1 MKFFSALVNKLSPKQ
16 DPTVLYVIID
26 ELPNPRDWGTVD
38 LIAGNKLIFS
48 EDIDLAAPNTD
59 AIEALIGQNWQEI
72 QSSGYQRIEYKNVSD
87 WVKKRSKRSWLP
99 VCAEPDLSFCRAQLT
114 LRMLAGGTDSFTCLL
129 RMLRST
135 ITRPSASAIW

>member
-1 MKFFSALVNKLSPKQ
+1 MKILSNLVNMLMPKS
-16 DPTVLYVIID
+16 DSSVLYVSID

-59 AIEALIGQNWQEI
+59 AIEALIGQYWQEI

-87 WVKKRSKRSWLP
+87 WVQKKIEEK
-99 VCAEPDLSFCRAQLT
+99 
-114 LRMLAGGTDSFTCLL
+114 LASG
-129 RMLRST
+129 RR
-135 ITRPSASAIW
+135 